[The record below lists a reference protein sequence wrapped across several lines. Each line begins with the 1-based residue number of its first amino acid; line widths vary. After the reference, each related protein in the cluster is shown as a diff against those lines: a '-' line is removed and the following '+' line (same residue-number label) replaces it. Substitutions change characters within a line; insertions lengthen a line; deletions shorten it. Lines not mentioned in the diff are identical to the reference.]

1 MLSLYGS
8 MQSQKRTR
16 SRAGAENSYGLVM
29 QVWFRTHSWCTK
41 VIARFADQDR
51 GIVQRSAGQACQGGK
66 SLSANFF
73 QLKKNLR
80 RGIKFRS
87 AKSRAIDHR
96 DLYTGDL
103 YGGWERKVT
112 PTKIVFVLL
121 LLASAIT
128 AAFANPPGGSY
139 IQCDPKNPRSPVRCT
154 PDGW

>member
-1 MLSLYGS
+1 VVS
-8 MQSQKRTR
+8 R
-16 SRAGAENSYGLVM
+16 SFLV
-29 QVWFRTHSWCTK
+29 HE
-41 VIARFADQDR
+41 VIAHFAVQDR
-51 GIVQRSAGQACQGGK
+51 GIVQRSGWPIWPGWPRRQIII
-66 SLSANFF
+66 SEFF

-80 RGIKFRS
+80 RGIKFRF

-112 PTKIVFVLL
+112 PTKIVLVLL

-139 IQCDPKNPRSPVRCT
+139 IQCDPKNPRSPVRCA

>member
-1 MLSLYGS
+1 
-8 MQSQKRTR
+8 MQ
-16 SRAGAENSYGLVM
+16 M
-29 QVWFRTHSWCTK
+29 WFRVHSWCTK
-41 VIARFADQDR
+41 SLRTSPFKIAGSCSDL
-51 GIVQRSAGQACQGGK
+51 AGQSGRAGQGGK

-80 RGIKFRS
+80 RGIKFRF

-112 PTKIVFVLL
+112 PTKIVLVLL

>member
-1 MLSLYGS
+1 VVS
-8 MQSQKRTR
+8 R
-16 SRAGAENSYGLVM
+16 SFLV
-29 QVWFRTHSWCTK
+29 HE
-41 VIARFADQDR
+41 VIAHFAVQDR
-51 GIVQRSAGQACQGGK
+51 GIVQRSGWPIWPGWPRRQIII
-66 SLSANFF
+66 SEFF

-80 RGIKFRS
+80 RGIKFRF

-112 PTKIVFVLL
+112 PTKIVLVLL